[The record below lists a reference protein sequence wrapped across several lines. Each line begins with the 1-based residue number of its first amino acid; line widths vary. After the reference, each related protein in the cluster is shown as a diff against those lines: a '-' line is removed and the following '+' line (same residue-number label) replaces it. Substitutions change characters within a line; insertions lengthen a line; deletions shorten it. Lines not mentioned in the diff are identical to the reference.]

1 VVKLSALDR
10 KLLRDLW
17 QMRGQALA
25 ISVVIGAGIALFV
38 LMLSTFDSLQLTQR
52 VYYDRYRFAEVF
64 ASAKRAPLTL
74 REQIAAI
81 PGVAQ
86 VETRVVV
93 DVTLDVP
100 GLTEPAVGRLISI
113 PDRKRPMLCDLF
125 FREGR
130 YIEAGRPDEVVAN
143 ETFARAHLLE
153 PGDTIGAVINGRRRD
168 IRIVGL
174 ALSPEYVYGIRG
186 GELIPDESR
195 FGVFWMEGRA
205 LAAAFDMEGAFN
217 NAVLTLTRGAS
228 EPEVCARLDHLLAPY
243 GGIGAI
249 PRALQ
254 PSHWYL
260 QNELNQLE
268 GMGTVIPVV
277 FLGVA
282 AFLLNVALS
291 RIITIE
297 REQIAAMKAMGYGNR
312 ALAWHYTKWGL
323 TVAAAGSVLGIAAG
337 AWLGSAMTRMYTAF
351 FHFPVLQYRL
361 TGQVVVEAVAAAL
374 AAAILG
380 ALGAVG
386 RAVHLPPAEAMRP
399 EPPASYTVSI
409 IERTGLR
416 RLFSQPA
423 RIIFRNLQRRP
434 VRAALSVTGIALGG
448 ALLIVGAFSYDAL
461 DVMLDTIFNVA
472 QRFDVAVTFV
482 EPRSAQA
489 HDDLER
495 LPGVIDVEPFRS
507 VPARLS
513 FGHRSRQAAIQ
524 GVAADARLSR
534 IVDGSARPVVPP
546 PDGLVLSS
554 ILADV
559 LGVRQGDPVTVEVLE
574 GTRPV
579 RQIPVVRVVDE
590 FLGTSAYM
598 ELDALRRLMHEG
610 ATMSGAYLSVDP
622 AAAPA
627 LYRRLK
633 ATPVVAGVMLKRATI
648 DSFNKTLSETMGT
661 VRVINIL
668 FAAIIAF
675 GVVYNST
682 RISLSERSREL
693 ATLRVIGFTRAEIS
707 YILLG
712 EVAVITLVAVPLG
725 LVLGYGLSGVTAR
738 ALATE
743 LFRIPLVVAPKTYA
757 FSAVTILVAT
767 VVSALI
773 VRHRLDHLD
782 LVAVLKQRE

>member
-1 VVKLSALDR
+1 MKISALDR

-17 QMRGQALA
+17 QTRGQALA

-64 ASAKRAPLTL
+64 AAAKRAPLRI

-113 PDRKRPMLCDLF
+113 PDRRRSMLCDLF

-143 ETFARAHLLE
+143 ETFAKAHLLG
-153 PGDTIGAVINGRRRD
+153 PGDTIGAIINGRRREL
-168 IRIVGL
+168 RIVGL
-174 ALSPEYVYGIRG
+174 ALSPEFVYGIRG

-195 FGVFWMEGRA
+195 FGVFWMEARA
-205 LAAAFDMEGAFN
+205 LSAAFNMEGAFN
-217 NAVLTLTRGAS
+217 NAVLTLTPGAS
-228 EPEVCARLDHLLAPY
+228 EPEVCSRLDRLLAPY
-243 GGIGAI
+243 GGIGAT

-268 GMGTVIPVV
+268 GMGTIIPIV

-282 AFLLNVALS
+282 AFLLNVVLS

-323 TVAAAGSVLGIAAG
+323 TVAAAGAALGLAAG
-337 AWLGSAMTRMYTAF
+337 AWLGSAMTRMYTTF

-374 AAAILG
+374 AAATLG
-380 ALGAVG
+380 ALSAVG
-386 RAVHLPPAEAMRP
+386 RAVRLPPAEAMRP
-399 EPPASYTVSI
+399 EPPASYTVSV

-416 RLFSQPA
+416 RVFSQPA

-434 VRAALSVTGIALGG
+434 VRAALSATGIALGG

-461 DVMLDTIFNVA
+461 DVMLDTIFNVS
-472 QRFDVAVTFV
+472 QRFDVTVTFV
-482 EPRSAQA
+482 EPRSVQA
-489 HDDLER
+489 HDELER
-495 LPGVIDVEPFRS
+495 LPGVIDVESFRS
-507 VPARLS
+507 VPARLV

-534 IVDGSARPVVPP
+534 IVDGSARSVVPP
-546 PDGLVLSS
+546 PEGLVLSS
-554 ILADV
+554 TLADV
-559 LGVRQGDPVTVEVLE
+559 LDVRQGDPVTVEVLE

-590 FLGTSAYM
+590 FLGTNAYM

-661 VRVINIL
+661 VRLINIL

-712 EVAVITLVAVPLG
+712 EVAMITLVAVPLG
-725 LVLGYGLSGVTAR
+725 FVLGYGLSAVTAR

-743 LFRIPLVVAPKTYA
+743 LFRIPLVVAPRTFA
-757 FSAVTILVAT
+757 FSAVTIVVAT
-767 VVSALI
+767 VISALI

>member
-1 VVKLSALDR
+1 VVKISALDR

-17 QMRGQALA
+17 QTRGQALA

-64 ASAKRAPLTL
+64 AAAKRAPLTI

-113 PDRKRPMLCDLF
+113 PDRRRSMLCDLF

-143 ETFARAHLLE
+143 ETFAKAHLLG
-153 PGDTIGAVINGRRRD
+153 PGDTIGAIINGRRREL
-168 IRIVGL
+168 RIVGL

-195 FGVFWMEGRA
+195 FGVFWMEARA
-205 LAAAFDMEGAFN
+205 LSAAFNMEGAFN
-217 NAVLTLTRGAS
+217 NAVLTLTPGAS
-228 EPEVCARLDHLLAPY
+228 EPEVCSRLDRLLAPY
-243 GGIGAI
+243 GGIGAT

-268 GMGTVIPVV
+268 GMGTIIPIV

-282 AFLLNVALS
+282 AFLLNVVLS

-297 REQIAAMKAMGYGNR
+297 REQIATMKAMGYGNR

-323 TVAAAGSVLGIAAG
+323 TVAAAGSALGIAAG
-337 AWLGSAMTRMYTAF
+337 AWLGSAMTRMYTTF

-374 AAAILG
+374 AAATLG
-380 ALGAVG
+380 ALSAVG
-386 RAVHLPPAEAMRP
+386 RAVRLPPAEAMRP
-399 EPPASYTVSI
+399 EPPASYTVSV

-416 RLFSQPA
+416 RVFSQPA

-434 VRAALSVTGIALGG
+434 VRAALSATGIALGG

-461 DVMLDTIFNVA
+461 DVMLDTIFNVS
-472 QRFDVAVTFV
+472 QRFDVTVTFV

-489 HDDLER
+489 HDELER
-495 LPGVIDVEPFRS
+495 LPGVIDVESFRS
-507 VPARLS
+507 VPARLV

-534 IVDGSARPVVPP
+534 IVDGSARSVVPP
-546 PDGLVLSS
+546 PEGLVLSS
-554 ILADV
+554 TLADV
-559 LGVRQGDPVTVEVLE
+559 LDVRQGDPVTVEVLE

-590 FLGTSAYM
+590 FLGTNAYM

-648 DSFNKTLSETMGT
+648 DRFNKTLSETMGT
-661 VRVINIL
+661 VRLINIL

-712 EVAVITLVAVPLG
+712 EVAMITLVAVPLG
-725 LVLGYGLSGVTAR
+725 FVTGYGLSAVTAR

-743 LFRIPLVVAPKTYA
+743 LFRIPLVVAPRTFA
-757 FSAVTILVAT
+757 FSAVTIVVAT
-767 VVSALI
+767 VISALI

>member
-81 PGVAQ
+81 PGVAR

-130 YIEAGRPDEVVAN
+130 YIEAGRPDEVVAS
-143 ETFARAHLLE
+143 ETFARAHLLG

-205 LAAAFDMEGAFN
+205 LAAAFNMEGAFN
-217 NAVLTLTRGAS
+217 NVVLTLTHDAS

-282 AFLLNVALS
+282 AFLLNVVLS

-323 TVAAAGSVLGIAAG
+323 TVAAAGSALGIAAG

-386 RAVHLPPAEAMRP
+386 RAVRLPPAEAMRP

-461 DVMLDTIFNVA
+461 DVMLDTIFNVS

-661 VRVINIL
+661 VRVINVL

-712 EVAVITLVAVPLG
+712 EVAMITLVAVPLG

-757 FSAVTILVAT
+757 FSAVTIVVAT